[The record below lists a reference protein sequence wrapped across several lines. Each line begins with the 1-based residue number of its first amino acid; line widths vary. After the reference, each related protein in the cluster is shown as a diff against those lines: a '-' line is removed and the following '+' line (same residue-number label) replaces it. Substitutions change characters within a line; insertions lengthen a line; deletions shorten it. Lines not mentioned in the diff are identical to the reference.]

1 MQCLIGRTSDN
12 SNQAR
17 IFVLFARTE
26 ATYDEEF
33 VGIALT
39 REQERAMGE
48 HVDSSD
54 ITCWTEEVPLQG
66 WRGKLNKG
74 HFPRLVYL
82 VFREGYAQHSS
93 VRHQE
98 ISPDILAAFTTRE
111 AAQADVVSRQKKEP
125 TFLPSEFHIWEV
137 EFGCLTE
144 NFRGQGPEIPM
155 Y

>member
-1 MQCLIGRTSDN
+1 MQGLIGRILNN

-17 IFVLFARTE
+17 IFVLFARTD

-54 ITCWTEEVPLQG
+54 ITCWTEEVPLHG
-66 WRGKLNKG
+66 WDGKPDKSR
-74 HFPRLVYL
+74 FPRLVYL

-93 VRHQE
+93 VRFQE
-98 ISPDILAAFTTRE
+98 MSPDILAAFTTRE
-111 AAQADVVSRQKKEP
+111 AAQTEVVSRQKKEP
-125 TFLPSEFHIWEV
+125 SFLPSEFHIWEV
-137 EFGCLTE
+137 EFGALTE

>member
-1 MQCLIGRTSDN
+1 MQGLTGRTSDN
-12 SNQAR
+12 SNQAK
-17 IFVLFARTE
+17 IFVLFARME

-33 VGIALT
+33 VGVALT

-54 ITCWTEEVPLQG
+54 MTCWAEEVPLQG
-66 WRGKLNKG
+66 WRGKLNKC
-74 HFPRLVYL
+74 HFPNLVSL
-82 VFREGYAQHSS
+82 VFREGYAQNSS
-93 VRHQE
+93 ARHQE
-98 ISPDILAAFTTRE
+98 ISPDILAAFATRE

-137 EFGCLTE
+137 EFGSLLE
-144 NFRGQGPEIPM
+144 KFRNQGPEIPM

>member
-1 MQCLIGRTSDN
+1 MQGLIGRTSDN

-54 ITCWTEEVPLQG
+54 IRRILGVVATMMVS
-66 WRGKLNKG
+66 
-74 HFPRLVYL
+74 LV
-82 VFREGYAQHSS
+82 
-93 VRHQE
+93 
-98 ISPDILAAFTTRE
+98 
-111 AAQADVVSRQKKEP
+111 
-125 TFLPSEFHIWEV
+125 
-137 EFGCLTE
+137 
-144 NFRGQGPEIPM
+144 
-155 Y
+155 